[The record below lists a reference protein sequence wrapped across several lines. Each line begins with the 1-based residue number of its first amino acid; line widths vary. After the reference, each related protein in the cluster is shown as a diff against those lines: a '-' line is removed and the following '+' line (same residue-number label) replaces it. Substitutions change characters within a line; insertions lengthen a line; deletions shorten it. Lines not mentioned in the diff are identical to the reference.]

1 MTDSPSGPG
10 RRGTRAARTAEPP
23 RARGRRTRDAI
34 LRAAETLF
42 AERGP
47 AAVSVADIAGA
58 AGAHPNQI
66 TYYFGS
72 KDALFVE
79 AAFRL
84 LLHQAQRLEPIGL
97 RKRTPESFRAAL
109 ARTALALPAVPV
121 AVHAMS
127 VSRLRPELHASVQQS
142 LSVLFLQAERYLS
155 AVLERRGWT
164 VDRPAAVEVRT
175 FWTTV
180 FGARLFTESGYSGE
194 SADVD
199 LAGVLTVRE
208 A

>member
-1 MTDSPSGPG
+1 MTDSPS
-10 RRGTRAARTAEPP
+10 APP
-23 RARGRRTRDAI
+23 QARGRRTRDAI
-34 LRAAETLF
+34 LGAAEALF
-42 AERGP
+42 ADRGP
-47 AAVSVADIAGA
+47 AAVSVADIAAA

-84 LLHQAQRLEPIGL
+84 LLRQAQRLEPIGL
-97 RKRTPESFRAAL
+97 RRRTPESFRAAL
-109 ARTALALPAVPV
+109 ARTALALPAVPI

-142 LSVLFLQAERYLS
+142 LAVLFRQAEGYLVD
-155 AVLERRGWT
+155 VLDRRGWT
-164 VDRPAAVEVRT
+164 IDRPADLEVRT

-180 FGARLFTESGYSGE
+180 FGARVITEGGYRGE

-199 LAGVLTVRE
+199 LAGVLTVRARPDAAPAPPGRE
-208 A
+208 